1 MTDSATRDE
10 TGIRF
15 PPPFIYGLFFLA
27 GVGIH
32 RLYPVTLWSGEPAWP
47 DPVGGVLIGAGV
59 AFALWAAFTFRA
71 AGTAVNP
78 TKPATTIVAYGP
90 FRFTRNPMY
99 LSLATIYLGGVVMMD
114 SLWPLV
120 LFPVTIWVIRTQII
134 AREETYLER
143 KFGAAYL
150 DYKKRVRRWL

>member
-1 MTDSATRDE
+1 MNDTAARDE

-27 GVGIH
+27 GFAMH
-32 RLYPVTLWSGEPAWP
+32 RLLPVGLFPGAPAWL

-59 AFALWAAFTFRA
+59 AFALWAALTFRA
-71 AGTAVNP
+71 AGTHVNP
-78 TKPATTIVAYGP
+78 TKPATTVVVQGP

-99 LSLATIYLGGVVMMD
+99 LSLAGIYLGGVVMLN

-120 LFPVTIWVIRTQII
+120 LFPINIWVVRTQII
-134 AREETYLER
+134 AREEAYLER
-143 KFGAAYL
+143 KFGGAYI
-150 DYKKRVRRWL
+150 DYKKRVRQWL